1 MCRACALHF
10 SGRAFP
16 GKSVK
21 IPWCFMTL
29 FKPVDLHGVRT
40 RSLKG
45 RKSLMARDKMGTV
58 CNTLSVKDFVQSL
71 PDILAARDFKEVV
84 QRLSVARKNNKVI
97 LWGIGA
103 HVIKVGLSLI
113 LIDLMDRGFVTALA
127 LNGAG
132 VIHDVEMAM
141 LGQTSEDVATE
152 LDSGDFGM
160 AAEPAIFINSSVA
173 HGVAC
178 GKGLGESV
186 GGALLESGFPHIQ
199 ESLLAAATARGI
211 PVTVHVAIGTDIIH
225 MHPSCNGAA
234 HGEAS
239 HRDFRLL
246 TAIVGQLEGGV
257 YLNIGSAVVLPEA
270 FLKAVNLARNLGN
283 SITHFTTVTLDFL
296 RHYRPLTNVVSRPV
310 AKGGKGF
317 FLTGH
322 HEIMIPLLAAALKEE
337 DLDGT

>member
-1 MCRACALHF
+1 MKR
-10 SGRAFP
+10 
-16 GKSVK
+16 
-21 IPWCFMTL
+21 
-29 FKPVDLHGVRT
+29 FKPVDLHCART
-40 RSLKG
+40 RSLKL
-45 RKSLMARDKMGTV
+45 RKSLVARDKMGSV
-58 CNTLSVKDFVQSL
+58 CRSPSLIKDFVQGL
-71 PDILAARDFKEVV
+71 PNILAARDFKEIV
-84 QRLSVARKNNKVI
+84 QRLSAARKNNKVI

-160 AAEPAIFINSSVA
+160 AEEPAIFINTAVSR
-173 HGVAC
+173 GVAS

-186 GGALLESGFPHIQ
+186 GGALLDSGFPYIQ

-225 MHPSCNGAA
+225 MHPSCNGSD

-246 TAIVGQLEGGV
+246 TGIVGHLEGGA
-257 YLNIGSAVVLPEA
+257 YLNVGSAVVLPEV
-270 FLKAVNLARNLGN
+270 FLKAVNLARNLGHTVN
-283 SITHFTTVTLDFL
+283 HFTTVTLDFL
-296 RHYRPLTNVVSRPV
+296 RHYRPLSNVAIRPV

-317 FLTGH
+317 VLTGH

-337 DLDGT
+337 EPDGT